1 MRDKKPVIKPVF
13 SFGFSIFSA
22 LIAELL
28 ATLTGCGYWIA
39 SSQPPALSAADL
51 DELRADASVVTITT
65 RYTGAAPAIID
76 TEMTEIIEGAVARCT
91 HPVNAVQQRLNA
103 QLTSAERRP
112 RPTRVQWWQGVARD
126 RLQQYTDE
134 SLPSAGLYLTSN
146 HDEKPWGCGFQTVP
160 FGFWRRPCAMFQLS
174 RD

>member
-1 MRDKKPVIKPVF
+1 MIKPVF

-76 TEMTEIIEGAVARCT
+76 TEMTEIIEGAVARIDGVQALDRGWPGVPIRST
-91 HPVNAVQQRLNA
+91 PPSNA
-103 QLTSAERRP
+103 
-112 RPTRVQWWQGVARD
+112 
-126 RLQQYTDE
+126 
-134 SLPSAGLYLTSN
+134 
-146 HDEKPWGCGFQTVP
+146 
-160 FGFWRRPCAMFQLS
+160 
-174 RD
+174 